1 MNKSTDQKKK
11 VVKGS
16 SQEIVKILAEK
27 DKELMEPGAH
37 NLLIYNDLKSFRE
50 IYNHYS
56 RALLPE
62 NEIIVIATQY
72 DPINNVKNTLRLGG
86 IDVEKYLNQGMLFI
100 IDAQQGYQDVDF
112 SGILK
117 LSKSLISRA
126 KKEDRR
132 GITMIGDLDSFFSFE
147 KIEELIRYELSLPQK
162 YEDTMKGFCC
172 YHLKDFEKL
181 TETQQQ
187 TLFDHHFKSI
197 LIE

>member
-1 MNKSTDQKKK
+1 MNKSINHEKK

-16 SQEIVKILAEK
+16 SQEIAKIMTEQ

-56 RALLPE
+56 MALLPE

-72 DPINNVKNTLRLGG
+72 DPINNVKNTLRIGG
-86 IDVEKYLNQGMLFI
+86 IDVEKYLNQGTLFI
-100 IDAQQGYQDVDF
+100 IDAQQGYQDVDN

-132 GITMIGDLDSFFSFE
+132 GITVIGDLDSFFSFE

-181 TETQQQ
+181 AETQQQ
-187 TLFDHHFKSI
+187 TLVDHHFKSI

>member
-37 NLLIYNDLKSFRE
+37 NLLIYNDLKSFRD
-50 IYNHYS
+50 IYKHYS

-100 IDAQQGYQDVDF
+100 IDAQQCYQDVDF

-132 GITMIGDLDSFFSFE
+132 GITVIGDLDSFFSFE